1 MRGIL
6 GCEKKRTHIPIPECV
21 DSFVEGAKEFQEKE
35 EHPRRCSAF
44 RIVRFTADRFFFL
57 NMCRLNSAYC
67 QDQIGSVVSDA
78 MIIKE

>member
-35 EHPRRCSAF
+35 EHPRRCFPPPFELSALPQ
-44 RIVRFTADRFFFL
+44 T
-57 NMCRLNSAYC
+57 
-67 QDQIGSVVSDA
+67 GSSF
-78 MIIKE
+78 